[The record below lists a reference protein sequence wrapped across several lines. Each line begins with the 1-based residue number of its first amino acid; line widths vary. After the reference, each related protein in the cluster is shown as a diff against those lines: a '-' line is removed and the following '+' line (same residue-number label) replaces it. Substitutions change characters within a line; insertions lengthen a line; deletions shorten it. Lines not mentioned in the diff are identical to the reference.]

1 MNTPY
6 KLVQPG
12 MAFGNFT
19 EALIFHEVNWVL
31 IPVTIREI
39 PFNEME
45 KTSLYPTLI
54 DHKIT
59 WV

>member
-1 MNTPY
+1 
-6 KLVQPG
+6 
-12 MAFGNFT
+12 MASGNFT
-19 EALIFHEVNWVL
+19 EALICHEVNWVL

-39 PFNEME
+39 PLNETE
-45 KTSLYPTLI
+45 KTSSYPTLI